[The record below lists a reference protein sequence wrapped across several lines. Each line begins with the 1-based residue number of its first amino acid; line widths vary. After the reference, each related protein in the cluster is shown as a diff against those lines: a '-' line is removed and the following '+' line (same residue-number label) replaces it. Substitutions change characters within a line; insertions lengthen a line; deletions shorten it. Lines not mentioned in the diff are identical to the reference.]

1 MHINAHRPGYTD
13 RKTDVILYAYAKEIA
28 MKPRKH
34 TRRGMRFFCA
44 VLIALT
50 LGLSA
55 CGDGGGSSGTASGS
69 AQ

>member
-1 MHINAHRPGYTD
+1 
-13 RKTDVILYAYAKEIA
+13 

-44 VLIALT
+44 VLVALT

-55 CGDGGGSSGTASGS
+55 CGDGGGGSSGTASGS